1 MPELQSA
8 IDSPDGAPVV
18 EARGLVKRFGGVT
31 ALDGVDFELLPG
43 ECLGMVGDNG
53 AGKSTLIKILSGAL
67 PPDGGEIRVSGARVA
82 FESPSHARRLGIE
95 TVHQDL
101 ALAGTLDA
109 ATNIF
114 LGREIMMPGLLG
126 RLGFVDRPAMKERAR
141 ELLTTLNVRL
151 RSMDTPASS
160 YSGGQ
165 RQSLAIARVIASKAS
180 VILLDEPMAA
190 LGVRQSQVVV
200 DLIRRLRDRADVA
213 LVLIAHDLP
222 KVLDLADRIV
232 VLRRGRRAATMDHKD
247 ATVAKIV
254 STMTGAT
261 A

>member
-1 MPELQSA
+1 VAAAQITTNRSGG
-8 IDSPDGAPVV
+8 SPVV

-43 ECLGMVGDNG
+43 ECLGLVGDNG

-67 PPDGGEIRVSGARVA
+67 LPDGGEMLIGGVRVV
-82 FESPSHARRLGIE
+82 FESPSDARRLGIE

-114 LGREIMMPGLLG
+114 LGREIMKPGLLG
-126 RLGFVDRPAMKERAR
+126 RLGFVDRAAMKARAR

-165 RQSLAIARVIASKAS
+165 RQSLAIARVIASEAA

-200 DLIRRLRDRADVA
+200 DLIRRLRERTGIS

-222 KVLDLADRIV
+222 KVVDLADRIV
-232 VLRRGRRAATMDHKD
+232 VLRRGKRAATIDQKD
-247 ATVAKIV
+247 ATVERIV
-254 STMTGAT
+254 TTMTGGMA
-261 A
+261 